1 MRTGGLASSRQE
13 TRQVTDSRVKRDS
26 LMYSVRWSGVGILL
40 FELTPRCVGA
50 NPCVQLPFRKRV
62 PGTRAQKFK
71 NQGRVGES
79 FVKFYSGYI
88 PLSFAKPD
96 NELSINRIEEGN
108 SYEQIKSDTRASLTD
123 SSREYRNTGMARQK
137 LDKFIF
143 GHLVRC
149 SRLYTCRPI
158 TPAYNAGTVNA
169 PYRSCSRTGCSKLH
183 AWSDANAKKLVLVTA
198 YRIFDK
204 GAKIY
209 RTIRRYLCKERE
221 EAKY

>member
-1 MRTGGLASSRQE
+1 MCTGGLASSGQE
-13 TRQVTDSRVKRDS
+13 TRQVTDSQVKRDS
-26 LMYSVRWSGVGILL
+26 LTYSVRWSGVGLLL
-40 FELTPRCVGA
+40 FELTPRCVDA
-50 NPCVQLPFRKRV
+50 NPCVQLPFRKRALV
-62 PGTRAQKFK
+62 SALPGTRAQKFK
-71 NQGRVGES
+71 NQGRVGEP

-123 SSREYRNTGMARQK
+123 SSREYHNTDMARQK

-143 GHLVRC
+143 GHLVCC

-169 PYRSCSRTGCSKLH
+169 PVHVPGVLNCMRSLTLMRRNWFSRQPREYSIKAQTFIVRFEDIYAKRSK
-183 AWSDANAKKLVLVTA
+183 K
-198 YRIFDK
+198 
-204 GAKIY
+204 
-209 RTIRRYLCKERE
+209 
-221 EAKY
+221 